1 MERWVSPS
9 VTLNSEP
16 NVTPFLDVLLVV
28 MIVFLVAA
36 AQVYHT
42 MDAVLPQPC
51 SGVCDG
57 GTPIVLEVLPGPA
70 YRINKTPVA
79 TRQLASEIS
88 RIFAP
93 RPEKIIQIAGHP
105 GVRYEEVVEAMDV
118 AKAACVKVLSVP
130 PKSSYLL
137 R

>member
-1 MERWVSPS
+1 MEKWVSPS
-9 VTLNSEP
+9 VALNSEP

-42 MDAVLPQPC
+42 MDAVLPEAC
-51 SGVCDG
+51 ATCNG
-57 GTPIVLEVLPGPA
+57 GTPIVLEVLPGPT
-70 YRINKTPVA
+70 YQINKTPIPA
-79 TRQLASEIS
+79 RALASEIN

-105 GVRYEEVVEAMDV
+105 GVRYEEVIVAMDV
-118 AKAACVKVLSVP
+118 AKSAGVKVLSIP
-130 PKSSYLL
+130 PKSSYLV